1 MIALDI
7 DNTLAATNP
16 ALWRL
21 FPDADRTRCHGAPV
35 PPTWFG
41 TETGRRFLAELRPLR
56 GARRAAWLLARRAR
70 LVYVTSRPPATVAET
85 WAWLRRFH
93 FPCGL
98 LIFAGSSAAK
108 ARWAALLRIEL
119 AIDDD
124 PAAAAAYR
132 AAGVRC
138 LLPRWRYNADDP
150 EAAPWPGLWQALD
163 SSAPGSRQ
171 PL

>member
-16 ALWRL
+16 ALWRM
-21 FPDADRTRCHGAPV
+21 FPDADRARCHGAPV
-35 PPTWFG
+35 PPAWFG
-41 TETGRRFLAELRPLR
+41 TESGRRLLAELRPLR
-56 GARRAAWLLARRAR
+56 GARRAACLLARRRR

-85 WAWLRRFH
+85 WAWLRRFR

-98 LIFAGSSAAK
+98 LVFAGSSAAK
-108 ARWAALLRIEL
+108 ARWAELLRIEL

-132 AAGVRC
+132 AVGVRC

-150 EAAPWPGLWQALD
+150 EAAPWPRLWQAID
-163 SSAPGSRQ
+163 GRTPVSRRS
-171 PL
+171 L